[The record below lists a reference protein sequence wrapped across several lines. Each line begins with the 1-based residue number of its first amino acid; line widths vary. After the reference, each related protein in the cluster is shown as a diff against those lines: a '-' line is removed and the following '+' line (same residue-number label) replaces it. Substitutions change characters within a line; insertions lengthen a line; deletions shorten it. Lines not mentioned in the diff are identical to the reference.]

1 MQLISLTAN
10 KPSFKSVYF
19 KNETGLNLIVA
30 TQKIASKKDETSTSN
45 GVGKSLIVALIHFCL
60 GSSAKPV
67 FKSKLEDWVFT
78 LAFKVGDKEYRST
91 RRTETQNVINLNGEE
106 LTLKK
111 FNKKLEELLFKIPE
125 GVSQLSFRSLI
136 PFFARPRKASYTS
149 FNNPNAVNNQYQ
161 IQIANSFLLGLDVL
175 LVEEKFKLRK
185 EQDRI
190 KKLVNDL
197 KKDNLLKEFFSR
209 KKDPSI
215 EIQQIRE
222 DIEILQSK
230 LERFEVAEDYY
241 EVNAEADRL
250 KNDLDKINNKIILF
264 QNQIVKIE
272 QTTKIT
278 PDINKQNIE
287 NIYKEASII
296 IKEEALK
303 TLDELECF
311 YKNLSNSRNKRLIEQ
326 KNKLKRQIDELKYLS
341 EEKTNSLDEKL
352 RYLDAR
358 QALDVYMS
366 MNQRL
371 SDLKTQEANII
382 KYDELID
389 SYKNSKLQIDK
400 KFIELTENTVS
411 YLADASDVLFNIKDF
426 FRELAKRFYAKAG
439 SGITI
444 ENNDGEN
451 QIRYNIDARIEADAS
466 DGINNIKIFCYDM
479 AVLLKGSCHNVD
491 FLFHDSRLLSDTD
504 PRQIAELFKVLND
517 YIKVS
522 GKQYNLTLNQN
533 QLNEVKQY
541 LSEDEYKTI
550 ITDNICL
557 ELKDE
562 KPEDKL
568 LGIQV
573 DMKYD

>member
-1 MQLISLTAN
+1 M
-10 KPSFKSVYF
+10 K
-19 KNETGLNLIVA
+19 
-30 TQKIASKKDETSTSN
+30 
-45 GVGKSLIVALIHFCL
+45 
-60 GSSAKPV
+60 
-67 FKSKLEDWVFT
+67 
-78 LAFKVGDKEYRST
+78 
-91 RRTETQNVINLNGEE
+91 
-106 LTLKK
+106 LKK

-136 PFFARPRKASYTS
+136 PFFARPRKASYTL
-149 FNNPNAVNNQYQ
+149 FNNPNAVNNLYQ

-175 LVEEKFKLRK
+175 LVEEKFRLRK

-197 KKDNLLKEFFSR
+197 KQDNLLKEFFSR

-222 DIEILQSK
+222 DIQILQSK

-250 KNDLDKINNKIILF
+250 KNDLDKINNKIVLF

-296 IKEEALK
+296 INEDALK

-311 YKNLSNSRNKRLIEQ
+311 YENLSTSRNKRLIEQ
-326 KNKLKRQIDELKYLS
+326 KNKLKRQIEDLKHSS
-341 EEKTNSLDEKL
+341 EEKSNSLDEKL

-400 KFIELTENTVS
+400 KFIESTENTVS
-411 YLADASDVLFNIKDF
+411 YLTDVSDVLFNIKDF

-451 QIRYNIDARIEADAS
+451 QIRFDIEARIEADAS
-466 DGINNIKIFCYDM
+466 DGINNIKIFCYDI
-479 AVLLKGSCHNVD
+479 AILLKGLYHNVD
-491 FLFHDSRLLSDTD
+491 FLFHDSRLLSDPD
-504 PRQIAELFKVLND
+504 PRQIAELFRVLND

-541 LSEDEYKTI
+541 LSEHEYKTI

-562 KPEDKL
+562 SPEEKL
-568 LGIQV
+568 LGIHV